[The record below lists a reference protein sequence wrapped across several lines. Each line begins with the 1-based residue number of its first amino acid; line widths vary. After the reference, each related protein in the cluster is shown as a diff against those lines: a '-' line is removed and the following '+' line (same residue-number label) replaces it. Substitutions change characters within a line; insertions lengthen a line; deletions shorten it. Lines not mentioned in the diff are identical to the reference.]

1 VDFLK
6 SFGVLK
12 IMDIAV
18 CTLAIFQNIVQ
29 PYVWMVMRA
38 VVEAY
43 IGYYGLFSFLKLCF
57 GIPPALIKFL
67 EL

>member
-1 VDFLK
+1 
-6 SFGVLK
+6 
-12 IMDIAV
+12 MDIAV
-18 CTLAIFQNIVQ
+18 CTLAIFKNIVQ